1 MNILNRLRDRFF
13 PPFVPL
19 PTGMFSYIA
28 PPDASFPYRL
38 HLRLEPDGRGLLIA
52 NGSTVLHLNQTAAEY
67 AYHLVIQ
74 TPVEDAVKT
83 VARRYG
89 IPNAQAEADY
99 TSLVDRL
106 HTMINTP
113 DLDPVAYLDFERVDP
128 YSGALSAP
136 YRIDCALTYRQ
147 QDAAAD
153 RYAPVQRV
161 TRELKQAE
169 WEIILKKAWDAGIPH
184 VVFTG
189 GEPSLRVDLI
199 DLIMYASNL
208 GMVTG
213 LISDGLR
220 LAERDYL
227 HAVLQSGLDHLMLIL
242 YPNEEQSW
250 EALRDTLAEDLA
262 VTVHLTLTP
271 QDNLEDGVLLDRLV
285 KMGIN
290 TVSLSAAAPEL
301 LPVLP
306 RVRQLAADR
315 QLHLVWDLPV
325 PYSSTNPVA
334 LELLAAQERPNQTRG
349 AWIYVEPDGDILSTQ
364 GQAEVLGNLL
374 TTDWESIWKASA

>member
-13 PPFVPL
+13 PPITPL
-19 PTGMFSYIA
+19 PTGMYSYIA
-28 PPDASFPYRL
+28 PPDSGFPYRL

-74 TPVEDAVKT
+74 TPVKDAVKT
-83 VARRYG
+83 VAHRYG
-89 IPNAQAEADY
+89 IPAAQAEADF
-99 TSLVDRL
+99 TNLVERL
-106 HTMINTP
+106 NTMIDTP

-128 YSGALSAP
+128 YSGAVSAP
-136 YRIDCALTYRQ
+136 YRLDCALTYRQ
-147 QDAAAD
+147 PDAAAE
-153 RYAPVQRV
+153 RYAPIQRV
-161 TRELKQAE
+161 KRELEQAE
-169 WEIILKKAWDAGIPH
+169 WQTILKKAWDAGIPH
-184 VVFTG
+184 AVFTG
-189 GEPSLRVDLI
+189 GEPTLRADLVE
-199 DLIMYASNL
+199 LIIFASEL

-220 LAERDYL
+220 LAEKDYL
-227 HAVLQSGLDHLMLIL
+227 HTVLQSGLDHLMIVLHPL
-242 YPNEEQSW
+242 EEQSW

-285 KMGIN
+285 KMGVN
-290 TVSLSAAAPEL
+290 TVSLSAATVEL
-301 LPVLP
+301 LPAIP

-315 QLHLVWDLPV
+315 QLRLIWDLPV

-334 LELLAAQERPNQTRG
+334 LELAAGKELPAQTRG
-349 AWIYVEPDGDILSTQ
+349 AWAYVEPDGDILSAQ
-364 GQAEVLGNLL
+364 GLTEVLGNLL
-374 TTDWESIWKASA
+374 TDEWVSIWKASA

>member
-1 MNILNRLRDRFF
+1 
-13 PPFVPL
+13 
-19 PTGMFSYIA
+19 MFSYIA
-28 PPDASFPYRL
+28 PPEASFPYRL

-74 TPVEDAVKT
+74 TPVADAVKT
-83 VARRYG
+83 VAHRYG
-89 IPNAQAEADY
+89 IPAAQAEADF
-99 TSLVDRL
+99 TSLVERL
-106 HTMINTP
+106 HTMIETP

-147 QDAAAD
+147 PDAAAD

-161 TRELKQAE
+161 TRELEHIE
-169 WEIILKKAWDAGIPH
+169 WEAILKKAWDAGIPH
-184 VVFTG
+184 AVFTG
-189 GEPSLRVDLI
+189 GEPSLRVDLV
-199 DLIMYASNL
+199 DLIIYASKL

-220 LAERDYL
+220 LAEKDYL
-227 HAVLQSGLDHLMLIL
+227 HAVPQSGLDHLMLIL
-242 YPNEEQSW
+242 QPHDEQYW

-262 VTVHLTLTP
+262 VTVHLTLIP

-285 KMGIN
+285 KMGVN
-290 TVSLSAAAPEL
+290 AVSLSVAAPEL

-306 RVRQLAADR
+306 RVGSPAAPGVGSACSLFQHQPGCPGVVGSPGTSQSNPR
-315 QLHLVWDLPV
+315 GLDLC
-325 PYSSTNPVA
+325 
-334 LELLAAQERPNQTRG
+334 
-349 AWIYVEPDGDILSTQ
+349 
-364 GQAEVLGNLL
+364 
-374 TTDWESIWKASA
+374 